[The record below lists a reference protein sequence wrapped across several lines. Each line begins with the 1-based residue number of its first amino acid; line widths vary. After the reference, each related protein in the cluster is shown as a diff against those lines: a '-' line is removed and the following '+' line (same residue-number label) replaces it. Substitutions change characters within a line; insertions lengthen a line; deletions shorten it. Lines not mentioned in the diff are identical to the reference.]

1 MNDTKT
7 IVWSKDDCIFC
18 VKAKRFLT
26 SKTIHFEERNISSD
40 EWTREQLL
48 EAVPNAKTL
57 PQIFLY
63 GEYIGGYD
71 DLLKYAED
79 HGMYSNF

>member
-1 MNDTKT
+1 MSTKT

-18 VKAKRFLT
+18 VKTKVFLN
-26 SKTIHFEERNISSD
+26 SKNIKFEERNISSD

-57 PQIFLY
+57 PQIFLH
-63 GEYIGGYD
+63 GEYVGGYE
-71 DLLKYAED
+71 DLLRYAEE
-79 HGMYSNF
+79 HGMYTNN